1 MSKVDEIKDI
11 VKNPKKTAAD
21 KFFGGN
27 EEDIVNEETPVTNE
41 DVVVKETAATNESD
55 NTENSIVKSD
65 AVSKAFSGGKKPEKK
80 LKGIYIDVDVLEKYE
95 EEAAKPER
103 GRGWGSQL
111 VSDLLREVFEQQGI
125 MPKK

>member
-1 MSKVDEIKDI
+1 MSNVDKIKDI
-11 VKNPKKTAAD
+11 VTNPKKPTAAT
-21 KFFGGN
+21 KLVNGN
-27 EEDIVNEETPVTNE
+27 EEDIVIPETVNE
-41 DVVVKETAATNESD
+41 ETAATNEESE
-55 NTENSIVKSD
+55 NTESSIVKSE

-125 MPKK
+125 MPKKKN